1 MDLLAG
7 YFRNHLDLQNLATEV
22 ELKMLAQKSTGIS
35 NGLSFSISSGTI
47 ILLPGTDVN
56 SLVLEFSPSA
66 SVVIPQASNLSVSL
80 SSTID
85 ILSADEKVSD
95 TSLYISADIISGN
108 SETRKINLL
117 KAERNVLEAQ
127 RDLQNGFLS
136 AEKEFYTNLR
146 SLYLAA
152 ASITKAE
159 KDLYDD
165 QISFDEVKARGFT
178 TSSSRYRAAQMA
190 VLSDEHT
197 IEISRREL
205 EREIK
210 IFASKC
216 GVDYNESYAMDFLP
230 ADIPMVEA
238 VDVLSFESDSYTKT
252 ERALWTRQINEMT
265 RSANKSLTLSA
276 GAGFTLSNDYTKS
289 DTIDAGTNLTW
300 NGTGLMFNT
309 VISVPVAA
317 QSAMPALSFG
327 VSADPNAFRLKSI
340 TERQEDVE
348 RRQEEIAI
356 QSARND
362 YATQVIAQQT
372 SLEDIRWSKDMNT
385 VSYQMYSEL
394 EADNATY
401 YERGIITESEWRNSQ
416 VNKENYRIQCIIND
430 IDLILY
436 NDTTCLLFCRDEE
449 LKTENL
455 KNPF

>member
-1 MDLLAG
+1 M
-7 YFRNHLDLQNLATEV
+7 DLQNLATEV

-85 ILSADEKVSD
+85 ILSADKKVSD

-300 NGTGLMFNT
+300 NGTGLRFNAG
-309 VISVPVAA
+309 ISVPVAA

>member
-1 MDLLAG
+1 M
-7 YFRNHLDLQNLATEV
+7 DLQNLATEV
-22 ELKMLAQKSTGIS
+22 ELKMLAQKSTGVS

-85 ILSADEKVSD
+85 ILSADKKVSD

-327 VSADPNAFRLKSI
+327 VSANPNAFRLKSI

>member
-1 MDLLAG
+1 M
-7 YFRNHLDLQNLATEV
+7 DLQNLATEV

-216 GVDYNESYAMDFLP
+216 GVDYNESYAIDFLP

-327 VSADPNAFRLKSI
+327 VSVNPNAFRLKSI

-356 QSARND
+356 QSAKND

>member
-1 MDLLAG
+1 M
-7 YFRNHLDLQNLATEV
+7 DLQNLATEV